1 MIQNLDQLFSRS
13 AQKMQKSAIREILKL
28 TQQPGIISFAGGLPS
43 PESFPT
49 ADLKKIVCEILDEEG
64 ASALQYST
72 TEGDQKLREL
82 LVEKYKKDGVD
93 VNVDDLIIT
102 TASQQGLDLIGKIFI
117 NPGDKVICGLP
128 SYLGGISA
136 FNTYGADLLGVPFD
150 EHGMIP
156 SKIEEIIQDLAAQE
170 IRPKFIYIIPDFQ
183 NPAGLTYPNSRRIEI
198 LEIAKKYDL
207 LIIEDSP
214 YREVRFEGEPQK
226 MLYDLDDSGRVVT
239 LGTFSKI
246 FVPGFRLGW
255 MMGPEE
261 IIQKVVIAKQSADL
275 CTSVF
280 VQKIVAKY
288 IEKGFFE
295 ANLKKIISSYHEKR
309 DLMLDSFKK
318 YMPGGVTWTEPE
330 GGLFLFLYLPEGMD
344 AAKLFYKAVEKKVA
358 FVKGDVFYCNG
369 KGKNTMRI
377 NFSYA
382 NKEENV
388 EGVKRLAEVI
398 KEAMITRS

>member
-49 ADLKKIVCEILDEEG
+49 ADLKKIVCEILDDEG

-72 TEGDQKLREL
+72 TEGDQELREL

-150 EHGMIP
+150 KHGMIP

-170 IRPKFIYIIPDFQ
+170 IRPKFIYIIPI
-183 NPAGLTYPNSRRIEI
+183 SR
-198 LEIAKKYDL
+198 
-207 LIIEDSP
+207 
-214 YREVRFEGEPQK
+214 
-226 MLYDLDDSGRVVT
+226 T
-239 LGTFSKI
+239 L
-246 FVPGFRLGW
+246 
-255 MMGPEE
+255 
-261 IIQKVVIAKQSADL
+261 QD
-275 CTSVF
+275 
-280 VQKIVAKY
+280 
-288 IEKGFFE
+288 
-295 ANLKKIISSYHEKR
+295 
-309 DLMLDSFKK
+309 
-318 YMPGGVTWTEPE
+318 
-330 GGLFLFLYLPEGMD
+330 
-344 AAKLFYKAVEKKVA
+344 
-358 FVKGDVFYCNG
+358 
-369 KGKNTMRI
+369 
-377 NFSYA
+377 
-382 NKEENV
+382 
-388 EGVKRLAEVI
+388 
-398 KEAMITRS
+398 